1 MMTKEQRRYII
12 EHYDTMSVAS
22 IARNVNVSTTTVWK
36 FAREIGLNP
45 KMSHRAWTDEEKE
58 TLRQLYPM
66 HSSSQIGKI
75 LHRTGTSVR
84 FKAGCMGLQ
93 KSPEF
98 AHLPRSE
105 ETCQKIRKVR
115 SEQNRKER
123 FRERYGLERK
133 TKLHI
138 VVDSFRVASLV
149 RRIRHNL
156 KKHGYIISR
165 ASCIAYYE
173 SEEERNHKLEEKSG
187 KYFEF
192 LPIGTESKQ
201 QIINHPPTEINL

>member
-1 MMTKEQRRYII
+1 
-12 EHYDTMSVAS
+12 
-22 IARNVNVSTTTVWK
+22 
-36 FAREIGLNP
+36 
-45 KMSHRAWTDEEKE
+45 
-58 TLRQLYPM
+58 
-66 HSSSQIGKI
+66 
-75 LHRTGTSVR
+75 
-84 FKAGCMGLQ
+84 MGLQ

>member
-1 MMTKEQRRYII
+1 MISKEEKRYII

-22 IARNVNVSTTTVWK
+22 IARNINVSTTTVWK
-36 FAREIGLNP
+36 FAREIGLKP
-45 KMSHRAWTDEEKE
+45 KMSHRSWTGEEME

-66 HSSSQIGKI
+66 HSSTQIGEI
-75 LHRTGTSVR
+75 LHRSGSSVR
-84 FKAGCMGLQ
+84 FKAKCMKLH

-98 AHLPRSE
+98 AHLPRPE
-105 ETCQKIRKVR
+105 ETCIKIRKVR

-138 VVDSFRVASLV
+138 VVDSFRVATLV

-156 KKHGYIISR
+156 KKHGYIIAR

-173 SEEERNHKLEEKSG
+173 SEEKRNHRLEAKSG

-201 QIINHPPTEINL
+201 QIINHPPTEIIV

>member
-1 MMTKEQRRYII
+1 MITKEQRRYII
-12 EHYDTMSVAS
+12 EHYDTMSVTS
-22 IARNVNVSTTTVWK
+22 IARNINISTTTLWK

-133 TKLHI
+133 TKLRI
-138 VVDSFRVASLV
+138 VVDSFRVASRV

-156 KKHGYIISR
+156 KKHGYIIAR
-165 ASCIAYYE
+165 ASCVAYYE
-173 SEEERNHKLEEKSG
+173 SEEKRNRELEKKTG

>member
-1 MMTKEQRRYII
+1 MITKEQKRYII
-12 EHYDTMSVAS
+12 EHYDTMSVSS
-22 IARNVNVSTTTVWK
+22 IARYIVVNATTVWK
-36 FAREIGLNP
+36 FAREIGLKP
-45 KMSHRAWTDEEKE
+45 KISHRPWTSEEME

-84 FKAGCMGLQ
+84 SKAGCMGLQ

-105 ETCQKIRKVR
+105 ETCLKIRKAR

-133 TKLHI
+133 TKLRI
-138 VVDSFRVASLV
+138 VIDSFRVASRV

-156 KKHGYIISR
+156 KKHGYIIAR

-173 SEEERNHKLEEKSG
+173 SEEKRNHRLEAKSG

-201 QIINHPPTEINL
+201 QIINHPPTEIIV